1 MSRPLLFLDVDGP
14 LNPYAA
20 PGGTRPEGY
29 VTVGVPEAGGEWG
42 RRVRPLQVWLR
53 PGDGAALLGL
63 GHFVDGGGQS
73 VDRAGAGVAGAAVRR
88 LRGGVV
94 PGAAGRVHWKCEPLV
109 RYAAG
114 RPFAWVD
121 DEQGAADHACVAAEH
136 GGRALLHHVN
146 PRAGLREADFA
157 GLAGFARSL
166 GAGGGGWGVRGRG

>member
-1 MSRPLLFLDVDGP
+1 M
-14 LNPYAA
+14 
-20 PGGTRPEGY
+20 
-29 VTVGVPEAGGEWG
+29 
-42 RRVRPLQVWLR
+42 
-53 PGDGAALLGL
+53 
-63 GHFVDGGGQS
+63 
-73 VDRAGAGVAGAAVRR
+73 
-88 LRGGVV
+88 
-94 PGAAGRVHWKCEPLV
+94 HWKCEPLV

-121 DEQGAADHACVAAEH
+121 DEQGAADHAYVAAEH